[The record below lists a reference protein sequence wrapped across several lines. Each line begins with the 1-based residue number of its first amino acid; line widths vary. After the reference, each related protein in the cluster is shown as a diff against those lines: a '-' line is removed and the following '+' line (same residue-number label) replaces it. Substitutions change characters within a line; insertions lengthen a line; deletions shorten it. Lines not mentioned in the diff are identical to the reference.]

1 MSQTQLPKTFMAM
14 AISQFGDPDV
24 LQLIEKELHMPDAG
38 KVLIRVISASV
49 NPIDVKTRA
58 GIGWAAQQNADHLPM
73 VPGYDCYGQIAAVG
87 STADDVTYRL
97 NVGDH
102 VVGMVGFPLEA
113 GCYGQ
118 YVIADAEELVNLVG
132 EHEPDIAALPVAGL
146 TAWQGLFEHGQLER
160 GDRVVIS
167 AAAGGVGLIAVQLAI
182 DAGAE
187 VIAVASE
194 KNHARL
200 LEFGVSQV
208 IDYHKP
214 EQFNDITDIDL
225 WFDLIGGESALDQL
239 SRVDKIQRLVTVPTV
254 SAGRVCEF
262 AKAKG
267 CEVQGMLVHRDQPQL
282 THLVSLLEDH
292 RLQLNIAKK
301 LDFTQAARAHQ
312 LIERGQIS
320 GKIILE
326 LS

>member
-24 LQLIEKELHMPDAG
+24 LQLIEKPLLMPDAG
-38 KVLIRVISASV
+38 KVLIRMISASV

-73 VPGYDCYGQIAAVG
+73 VPGYDCYGQVAAVG
-87 STADDVTYRL
+87 STADDATYRL
-97 NVGDH
+97 NVGDY

-118 YVIADAEELVNLVG
+118 YVIADADDLVNLVG
-132 EHEPDIAALPVAGL
+132 EHDPGIAALPIAGL

-160 GDRVVIS
+160 GERVVIS
-167 AAAGGVGLIAVQLAI
+167 AAAGGVGQVAVQLAV

-200 LEFGVSQV
+200 LELGVSQV

-214 EQFNDITDIDL
+214 EQFNGIADIDL
-225 WFDLIGGESALDQL
+225 WFDLIGGESSLDQL

-262 AKAKG
+262 AKEKD

-282 THLVSLLEDH
+282 THLVTLLEDH
-292 RLQLNIAKK
+292 RLHLNVVKQ
-301 LDFTQAARAHQ
+301 LDFKQAARAHQ
-312 LIERGQIS
+312 LLERGQIS

-326 LS
+326 MS

>member
-1 MSQTQLPKTFMAM
+1 MPKTQLPKTFMAM
-14 AISQFGDPDV
+14 AIGQFGEPDV
-24 LQLIEKELHMPDAG
+24 LQLIEKELLMPEAG

-58 GIGWAAQQNADHLPM
+58 GVGWAAQQNAENLPM
-73 VPGYDCYGQIAAVG
+73 VPGYDCYGQITAVG

-97 NVGDH
+97 NVGDY
-102 VVGMVGFPLEA
+102 VVGMVGFPLKA

-118 YVIADAEELVNLVG
+118 YVIADAEDLVNLVG

-160 GDRVVIS
+160 GERVLIS
-167 AAAGGVGLIAVQLAI
+167 AAAGGVGQLAVQLAV

-194 KNHARL
+194 KNHDRL
-200 LEFGVSQV
+200 LELGVSQV

-214 EQFNDITDIDL
+214 EQFNGLDDIEL
-225 WFDLIGGESALDQL
+225 WFDLIGGEAALDQL
-239 SRVDKIQRLVTVPTV
+239 ARVDRIQRLVTVPTV

-292 RLQLNIAKK
+292 RLHLNVVKR
-301 LDFTQAARAHQ
+301 LDFKQAARAHQ
-312 LIERGQIS
+312 LLERGQLS

-326 LS
+326 MS